1 MLFAQVMNPTYNK
14 TCNQTFNVNAGIVE
28 GCRNS
33 AIGSY
38 AAESV
43 VHHPITTYNVTRNTS
58 NICMIR
64 ITLSNK
70 SVP

>member
-1 MLFAQVMNPTYNK
+1 MKYAI
-14 TCNQTFNVNAGIVE
+14 NQTFNGNAGIVE

-43 VHHPITTYNVTRNTS
+43 VHHSITTYNVT
-58 NICMIR
+58 
-64 ITLSNK
+64 
-70 SVP
+70 

>member
-1 MLFAQVMNPTYNK
+1 MNHTYNK
-14 TCNQTFNVNAGIVE
+14 ICDKSNIYGNAGIVK

-43 VHHPITTYNVTRNTS
+43 VHHPITTYNVT
-58 NICMIR
+58 
-64 ITLSNK
+64 
-70 SVP
+70 